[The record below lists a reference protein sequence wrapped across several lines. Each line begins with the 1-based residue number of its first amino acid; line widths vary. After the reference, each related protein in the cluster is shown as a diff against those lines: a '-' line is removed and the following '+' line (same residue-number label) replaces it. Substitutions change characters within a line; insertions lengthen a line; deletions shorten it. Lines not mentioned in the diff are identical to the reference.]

1 MGECMMAVSCE
12 DKWLNMT
19 EMRARGKL
27 GGAGVDLGQD
37 LDLGLEAEGEGLD
50 LEVNQGPEGNLDLK
64 GLGPTPAILM
74 KSLKVTQGAD
84 KSLKVDPRAERKR
97 EAVLNQVQDLGPD
110 PVTKRLF
117 EYTGVPL
124 KLIIHIFSVK
134 WTGHKLQILFL
145 LVLKIFSDFKS
156 DQMYQL

>member
-1 MGECMMAVSCE
+1 MAVSCE
-12 DKWLNMT
+12 YKWLNMT

-27 GGAGVDLGQD
+27 GGAG
-37 LDLGLEAEGEGLD
+37 LDLGLEAGGEGLD

-64 GLGPTPAILM
+64 GLGPTPVILM

-97 EAVLNQVQDLGPD
+97 EAALNQVQDLGPD

-117 EYTGVPL
+117 EYTGVGPRP
-124 KLIIHIFSVK
+124 FRS
-134 WTGHKLQILFL
+134 
-145 LVLKIFSDFKS
+145 
-156 DQMYQL
+156 